1 MDSIIHLKE
10 LDYILS
16 YFVQYHNKKLFISLM
31 NEHEMESENMI
42 LNIIS
47 MLMTNQYLPYKT
59 FGLKADVLGISI
71 NNIEYTNMSAPLTEK
86 VGVETHELF
95 YQ

>member
-1 MDSIIHLKE
+1 
-10 LDYILS
+10 
-16 YFVQYHNKKLFISLM
+16 
-31 NEHEMESENMI
+31 MI

-47 MLMTNQYLPYKT
+47 MLTTNQYLPYKT